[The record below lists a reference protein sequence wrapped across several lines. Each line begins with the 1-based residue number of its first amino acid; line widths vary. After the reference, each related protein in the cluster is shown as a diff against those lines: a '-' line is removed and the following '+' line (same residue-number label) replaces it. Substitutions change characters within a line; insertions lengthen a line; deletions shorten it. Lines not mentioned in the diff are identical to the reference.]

1 MDASKVRQI
10 VREEIQRSMGS
21 SGTQISGGLG
31 SAVQR
36 EIQRSNNASRFA
48 VNNIPQHTHDGINS
62 PKVKAENVVPAA
74 SIMGTV
80 TFDAVA
86 SYRINLNAFFTP
98 RHISA
103 TGILTGT
110 SQITSQTARVTTNG
124 FALLTPSFY
133 LEENDPDPSDVIPA
147 KVVIDTLDLEF
158 PFNGKPAQGSSY
170 LWAAKS
176 GSNNEA
182 FAGISR
188 DHIVSVY
195 TDPDDDTTIRARAT
209 VTEFGNNFVVIDV
222 PILVSGWKIILN
234 LVIT

>member
-1 MDASKVRQI
+1 MDEQKIRQI
-10 VREEIQRSMGS
+10 VQQE
-21 SGTQISGGLG
+21 L
-31 SAVQR
+31 
-36 EIQRSNNASRFA
+36 QRSNNASRFT
-48 VNNIPQHTHDGINS
+48 VNSIPQHTHDGINS
-62 PKVKAENVVPAA
+62 PKIKAENVVPAA
-74 SIMGTV
+74 SIVGTV
-80 TFDAVA
+80 SFESVA
-86 SYRINLNAFFTP
+86 TYRLNLNAFFTP

-110 SQITSQTARVTTNG
+110 SQITGQTARVTTNG

-133 LEENDPDPSDVIPA
+133 LEENDPDGTGGTANTI
-147 KVVIDTLDLEF
+147 IDTLDLQF

-170 LWAAKS
+170 LWTAKS

-195 TDPDDDTTIRARAT
+195 TDPDDDTSIRARAT
-209 VTEFGNNFVVIDV
+209 VTEFGNNYVLIDV